1 MVQLLSF
8 KEIMF
13 YTLFFKGII
22 LTSIL
27 FTRKDICTSKYKCNI
42 LRKTIEGYG
51 FCFDFIPK
59 GIIFSTQIIN
69 RYCKFGNFRVTFISR
84 IFYFRIIGEVLN
96 SRTDTCTVYKAYYNS
111 LLARILFSRGNE
123 FANISEN

>member
-1 MVQLLSF
+1 MVKCFLMG
-8 KEIMF
+8 K
-13 YTLFFKGII
+13 
-22 LTSIL
+22 LTGNRQMDRRL
-27 FTRKDICTSKYKCNI
+27 MLMGT
-42 LRKTIEGYG
+42 
-51 FCFDFIPK
+51 
-59 GIIFSTQIIN
+59 FSPWGVVCPCPGAIYM
-69 RYCKFGNFRVTFISR
+69 YCKFGNFRVTFISR